1 MSEVSQQVTPSPD
14 EALAWIKTEVDKL
27 HTSGNQNMRDNTTS
41 GSGSWRPPSVPYPTC
56 PHCGYCPYCGR
67 GGYQTYLVYPYYG
80 IPFCNPNTAFTVT
93 C

>member
-56 PHCGYCPYCGR
+56 PHCGYCPHCGR
-67 GGYQTYLVYPYYG
+67 GGHAIPAYPYY
-80 IPFCNPNTAFTVT
+80 PTVTYTAPEYTVT
-93 C
+93 CN